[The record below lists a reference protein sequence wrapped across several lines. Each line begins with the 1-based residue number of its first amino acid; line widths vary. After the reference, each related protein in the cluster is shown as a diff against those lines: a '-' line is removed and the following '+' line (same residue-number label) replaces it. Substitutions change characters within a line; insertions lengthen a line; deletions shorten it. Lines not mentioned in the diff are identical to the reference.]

1 MLTTRIWMFARTFL
15 LLTSGCVRFATPHI
29 QDAAAPGDTLA
40 LLHRSGERSKCDEH
54 VQLVRSEAEA
64 TREFQSIAAIS
75 STCSPGARGV
85 CEQHLRER
93 ACELHADA
101 VILGGSSGAN
111 AAPYGGSNRSL
122 VSVAGRAVRWVP

>member
-1 MLTTRIWMFARTFL
+1 MLRARIPMFATTFL

-29 QDAAAPGDTLA
+29 EDSAAPGDTLA
-40 LLHRSGERSKCDEH
+40 QLHLRGEKSTCDEH

-64 TREFQSIAAIS
+64 TRQFESVAAIS

-93 ACELHADA
+93 ACELRADA
-101 VILGGSSGAN
+101 VILGGGSGAN
-111 AAPYGGSNRSL
+111 AAPYGGSTRSL